1 MYYKEMVSEDILKE
15 IKQIMRCK
23 VLTDFEKCVMIK
35 SFCNNLVDSD
45 VIEGEVVYILKGRFK
60 KYE

>member
-1 MYYKEMVSEDILKE
+1 MVSEDILKE

-23 VLTDFEKCVMIK
+23 VLTDFEKCIMIK

-45 VIEGEVVYILKGRFK
+45 AIEGEIVYIKREVVK
-60 KYE
+60 

>member
-1 MYYKEMVSEDILKE
+1 MVSEDIVKE

-23 VLTDFEKCVMIK
+23 VLTDFEKCIMIK

-45 VIEGEVVYILKGRFK
+45 AIEGAVVYIKREVVK
-60 KYE
+60 

>member
-23 VLTDFEKCVMIK
+23 VLTDFEKCIMIK
-35 SFCNNLVDSD
+35 NFCNNLVSSD
-45 VIEGEVVYILKGRFK
+45 AIEGEVVYIKRDVMK
-60 KYE
+60 

>member
-15 IKQIMRCK
+15 IKKIMRYK
-23 VLTDFEKCVMIK
+23 FLTDFEKCLMIK

-45 VIEGEVVYILKGRFK
+45 VIEGEVVYIKREVMK
-60 KYE
+60 

>member
-23 VLTDFEKCVMIK
+23 VLTDFEKRTMIK
-35 SFCNNLVDSD
+35 AFCNNLVDSD
-45 VIEGEVVYILKGRFK
+45 VIEGDIVYIKKGL
-60 KYE
+60 

>member
-23 VLTDFEKCVMIK
+23 VLTDFEKCIMIK
-35 SFCNNLVDSD
+35 AFCNNLVDSD
-45 VIEGEVVYILKGRFK
+45 VIEGEVVYIKREVMK
-60 KYE
+60 